1 MCRISSS
8 KSRRVLNIGSNR
20 IEELY
25 DVVIVGAGPAGSTAG
40 FLLTNLGYKVL
51 IIDKERFPRD
61 KPCGGLLTYK
71 TLELLDRVFSE
82 NLESLVKKDVID
94 YVSNTWK
101 IRHQFTK
108 LGEGQLKTPF
118 CYVKRKRYDKF
129 FLDEA
134 RDVGVDVLEGE
145 KVIDILIEKNKVITE
160 SGRELKAEYII
171 GADGAN
177 SIVRRK
183 LSDEEL
189 IDTSGWK
196 EDLGV
201 AMQQKID
208 RKNTD
213 LTTESINL
221 HFGIIE
227 KGYAWVFPN
236 SDEILA
242 GVGGVIQKNREMK
255 ESFRSFLEGLGLNFD
270 PDRSKSHLV
279 TLGNFLKRPVHKNIF
294 LIGDAAGLMNPITG
308 EGIFYA
314 HRSAELA
321 AKTIHEKEENENLD
335 LERKYTKTLNRDI
348 ISELSRA
355 KKLRNVW
362 AAFPQRS
369 EPILLKAGISL
380 MKNWTFEMIHGKNF
394 LK

>member
-221 HFGIIE
+221 HF
-227 KGYAWVFPN
+227 
-236 SDEILA
+236 
-242 GVGGVIQKNREMK
+242 
-255 ESFRSFLEGLGLNFD
+255 EGL
-270 PDRSKSHLV
+270 
-279 TLGNFLKRPVHKNIF
+279 
-294 LIGDAAGLMNPITG
+294 
-308 EGIFYA
+308 Y
-314 HRSAELA
+314 
-321 AKTIHEKEENENLD
+321 
-335 LERKYTKTLNRDI
+335 
-348 ISELSRA
+348 
-355 KKLRNVW
+355 
-362 AAFPQRS
+362 
-369 EPILLKAGISL
+369 
-380 MKNWTFEMIHGKNF
+380 
-394 LK
+394 